1 MDKNSKTQFS
11 TDIVISKWD
20 VIYLKNGE
28 VVYTQVDKWRLC
40 NLVEQM
46 LSDKLVIISA
56 VCVQS

>member
-40 NLVEQM
+40 NLV
-46 LSDKLVIISA
+46 
-56 VCVQS
+56 